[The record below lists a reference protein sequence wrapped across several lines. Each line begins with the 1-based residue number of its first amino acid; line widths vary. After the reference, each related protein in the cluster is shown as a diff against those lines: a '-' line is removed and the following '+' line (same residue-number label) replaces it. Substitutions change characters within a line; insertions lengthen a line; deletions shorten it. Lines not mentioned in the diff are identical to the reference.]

1 MPATRRLTVLAV
13 ALLFFTPS
21 AAFAQHD
28 HAAMMAAMN
37 AKWKWTVDATGTLNL
52 NIQER
57 KFTDI
62 TQVESQNWLMVMGGK
77 KLGKTRLALHGMF
90 SLEPFTLRDLGSAQ
104 VFQTGETFDRR
115 PLIDYQHPH
124 DLFMALSATL
134 TGDVSAKTKWS
145 FTGAVVGEPTLGPT
159 AFMHRASSEGNP
171 TAPLS
176 HHTAD
181 STHITHGVV
190 AGGLT
195 RGGVT
200 AEASIFHGREPDEN
214 RLDIEMGKLDSY
226 AGRVWFRRG
235 PWAAQV
241 SGGHLKHPDVTE
253 FADLN
258 RYTASVEH
266 GAADDPVKFTVLFG
280 MNHHPNLNGAGVKE
294 YAWLT
299 DVAWRVRESDL
310 VYLRAELVD
319 KDILEAG
326 GYDPPEFAH
335 AHPLSRV
342 GALTLGYQRRFAE
355 LSHGNLGLGGD
366 ATVYRTPANLRPAY
380 GRPLSF
386 HVFLILK
393 STY

>member
-1 MPATRRLTVLAV
+1 MPASGKLAALAI
-13 ALLFFTPS
+13 ALLAFTP
-21 AAFAQHD
+21 AAALAQHD
-28 HAAMMAAMN
+28 HAAMLAAMD
-37 AKWKWTVDATGTLNL
+37 AKWKWNVDAAGTLNL

-57 KFTDI
+57 KFKDI

-77 KLGKTRLALHGMF
+77 KLGKTRLSLHGMF

-134 TGDVSAKTKWS
+134 TGDAAAKTKWS
-145 FTGAVVGEPTLGPT
+145 LTGALVGEPTLGPM

-190 AGGLT
+190 AAGLT
-195 RGGVT
+195 RGSVT

-214 RLDIEMGKLDSY
+214 RLDVEMGKLDSF

-241 SGGHLKHPDVTE
+241 SGGHLEQPDVTE

-258 RYTASVEH
+258 RYTASVEY
-266 GAADDPVKFTVLFG
+266 GAADAALKFTALFG
-280 MNHHPNLNGAGVKE
+280 VNHHPKLSGADVRE

-299 DVAWRVRESDL
+299 DIAWRARPSDVL
-310 VYLRAELVD
+310 YLRAELVD

-342 GALTLGYQRRFAE
+342 GALTLGYQRRVAQFA
-355 LSHGNLGLGGD
+355 HGNLGVGGD
-366 ATVYRTPANLRPAY
+366 ATVYRTPPNLRFAY
-380 GRPLSF
+380 GRPLSV